1 MIDCIITGSGVE
13 YGGSRSFSASN
24 KKCKSWNRKLKL
36 KNNVKVRKL
45 AFTLHILLKS
55 MHVT

>member
-24 KKCKSWNRKLKL
+24 KKCKSWNRKQKF
-36 KNNVKVRKL
+36 NNMKVRKL
-45 AFTLHILLKS
+45 TFTLHILLKS
-55 MHVT
+55 MHMS